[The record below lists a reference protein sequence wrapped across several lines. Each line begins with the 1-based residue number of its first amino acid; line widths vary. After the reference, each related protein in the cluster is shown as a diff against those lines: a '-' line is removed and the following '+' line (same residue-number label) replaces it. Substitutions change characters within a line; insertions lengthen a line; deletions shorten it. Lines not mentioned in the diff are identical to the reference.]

1 MRRLSELARDHAPT
15 PRPTGPSA
23 CGIADRKG
31 RPAEGARPAKLP
43 LSRFESS
50 PEPCNPSRVLPEGL
64 SMREEAHVANEDRR
78 YWPDA
83 GLTVMGLAAIVALA
97 ISVSG
102 HLSADSQIS
111 ATRGFLLVCASS
123 LALAA
128 SLPVLEGGSRG
139 LVALFVLLCVLDLL
153 GASIAAFLLERPVTI
168 A

>member
-1 MRRLSELARDHAPT
+1 
-15 PRPTGPSA
+15 
-23 CGIADRKG
+23 
-31 RPAEGARPAKLP
+31 
-43 LSRFESS
+43 
-50 PEPCNPSRVLPEGL
+50 
-64 SMREEAHVANEDRR
+64 
-78 YWPDA
+78 WPDA

-168 A
+168 AAMAVAALGLTDHLMRPQVAAMAPSKTR